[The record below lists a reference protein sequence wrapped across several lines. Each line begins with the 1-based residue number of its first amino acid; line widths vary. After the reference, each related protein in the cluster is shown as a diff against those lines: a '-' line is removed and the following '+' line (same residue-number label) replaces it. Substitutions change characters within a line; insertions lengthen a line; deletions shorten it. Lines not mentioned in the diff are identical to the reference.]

1 MKTRYRVLQ
10 VGDLHIGR
18 GRSSWGEK
26 VSLERASHLL
36 DVIFR
41 TAKAEKVHSVLI
53 TGDVF
58 DTKAVT
64 NKEREV
70 LARKL
75 TQYAG
80 REGVPTYVI
89 PGNHDLVTKT
99 ASNLDFLA
107 EITEQTK
114 EIPNLHVAFAH
125 RESIWESPTTDFGMP
140 GGLSVIGVPVTMS
153 EDQHW
158 IEGFC
163 EKLPTDGQFIFMGHG
178 TIQGCVRN
186 DANWRPSEAEDVHR
200 LSLKNAAK
208 SPQVVWWAYGD
219 IHKRQKLPTLP
230 EHARGWYAGSP
241 VQMDFGEIP
250 NRGGLVVALD
260 WTELRGWHYKGHRYV
275 RMDDQGFAPL
285 ITVLKEEDID
295 SLPPDALIRLGA
307 GLVLPE
313 SRHKQLVSTLK
324 VVEDRSTPEAAVIAA
339 GTDEHGEPMPL
350 EVFDPLLA
358 DLSVVEDTVLDGLP
372 NANEPVLRAEARKV
386 VEQAVERFR
395 ARTYVS

>member
-1 MKTRYRVLQ
+1 MKTRFRVLQ
-10 VGDLHIGR
+10 VGDLHVGR

-26 VSLERASHLL
+26 VSLERAALML

-41 TAKAEKVHSVLI
+41 TAKAEKVHAVLI

-70 LARKL
+70 VARKL

-80 REGVPTYVI
+80 RQGIPTYVI

-107 EITEQTK
+107 EITEQTA
-114 EIPNLHVAFAH
+114 EIPNLHVAFASK
-125 RESIWESPTTDFGMP
+125 ESIWSSPVE
-140 GGLSVIGVPVTMS
+140 GLSIIGVPVTMS
-153 EDQHW
+153 EDQRW
-158 IEGFC
+158 IESFC
-163 EKLPTDGQFIFMGHG
+163 ENLTSEGRFIFMGHG
-178 TIQGCVRN
+178 TIRGCVRN
-186 DANWRPSEAEDVHR
+186 DANWRPSEAEDVQR
-200 LSLKNAAK
+200 LSLNLAAQTA
-208 SPQVVWWAYGD
+208 SQVIWWAYGD

-230 EHARGWYAGSP
+230 GDAKGWYAGSP
-241 VQMDFGEIP
+241 VQMDFGETP
-250 NRGGLVVALD
+250 NRGGLVVAFD
-260 WTELRGWHYKGHRYV
+260 QTETGWVFKGQRYV

-285 ITVLKEEDID
+285 ITVLNEEDID
-295 SLPPDALIRLGA
+295 DLPPDALIRLGA

-313 SRHKQLVSTLK
+313 SRHKQIVSTLK

-339 GTDEHGEPMPL
+339 GTTEDGEAKPL
-350 EVFDPLLA
+350 EGFDPLLA
-358 DLSVVEDTVLDGLP
+358 DLSVVEDTVLEGLP
-372 NANEPVLRAEARKV
+372 NANEPVLLAEARRV

>member
-1 MKTRYRVLQ
+1 VKTRFRVLQ
-10 VGDLHIGR
+10 VGDLHVGR

-26 VSLERASHLL
+26 VSLERAALML

-41 TAKAEKVHSVLI
+41 TAKAEKVHAVLI

-70 LARKL
+70 VARKL

-80 REGVPTYVI
+80 RQGIPTYVI

-107 EITEQTK
+107 EITEQTA
-114 EIPNLHVAFAH
+114 EIPNLHVAFASK
-125 RESIWESPTTDFGMP
+125 ESIWSSPVE
-140 GGLSVIGVPVTMS
+140 GLSIIGVPVTMS
-153 EDQHW
+153 EDQRW
-158 IEGFC
+158 IESFC
-163 EKLPTDGQFIFMGHG
+163 ENLTSEGRFIFMGHG
-178 TIQGCVRN
+178 TIRGCVRN
-186 DANWRPSEAEDVHR
+186 DANWRPSEAEDVQR
-200 LSLKNAAK
+200 LSLNLAAQTA
-208 SPQVVWWAYGD
+208 SQVIWWAYGD

-230 EHARGWYAGSP
+230 GDAKGWYAGSP
-241 VQMDFGEIP
+241 VQMDFGETP
-250 NRGGLVVALD
+250 NRGGLVVAFD
-260 WTELRGWHYKGHRYV
+260 QTETGWVFKGQRYV

-285 ITVLKEEDID
+285 ITVLNEEDID
-295 SLPPDALIRLGA
+295 DLPPDALIRLGA

-313 SRHKQLVSTLK
+313 SRHKQIVSTLK

-339 GTDEHGEPMPL
+339 GTTEDGEAKPL
-350 EVFDPLLA
+350 EGFDPLLA
-358 DLSVVEDTVLDGLP
+358 DLSVVEDTVLEGLP
-372 NANEPVLRAEARKV
+372 NANEPVLLAEARRV

>member
-1 MKTRYRVLQ
+1 M
-10 VGDLHIGR
+10 
-18 GRSSWGEK
+18 
-26 VSLERASHLL
+26 L

-41 TAKAEKVHSVLI
+41 TAKAEKVHAVLI

-70 LARKL
+70 LTRKL

-80 REGVPTYVI
+80 REGVPTFVI

-114 EIPNLHVAFAH
+114 EIPNLHISFAH
-125 RESIWESPTTDFGMP
+125 RESIWDSHTADLGMP

-153 EDQHW
+153 EDQRW
-158 IEGFC
+158 IESFC
-163 EKLPTDGQFIFMGHG
+163 EKLPSDWQYIFMGHG

-208 SPQVVWWAYGD
+208 NPQVIWWAYGD

-230 EHARGWYAGSP
+230 GDAKGWYAGSP
-241 VQMDFGEIP
+241 VQMDFGETQD
-250 NRGGLVVALD
+250 RGGLIVAFD
-260 WTELRGWHYKGHRYV
+260 WSEQAGWYFKGQRYV

-324 VVEDRSTPEAAVIAA
+324 VVEDRSTPEAAIIAA
-339 GTDEHGEPMPL
+339 GVDEDGDARPL
-350 EVFDPLLA
+350 EMFDPLLA
-358 DLSVVEDTVLDGLP
+358 DLSVVEDTVLEGLP
-372 NANEPVLRAEARKV
+372 DAADPVLRAEARRV